1 MNIIIA
7 EDDPVTGR
15 LITASLEKWGHETVS
30 CSDGRL
36 AWETLSDNPQFQL
49 MILDWMMPGMSG
61 LELCRK
67 IRAEIADRAIYIIFL
82 TSRDKREDIIMALQA
97 GADDY
102 LSKPFDRDELAA
114 RVQVGVRVIEL
125 QNSLAERI
133 QQLEEALRQIKQ
145 LKGLIPICAY
155 CKKIREDDNYWR
167 QLESYITE
175 HSGAEFSH
183 GICPE
188 CYEKFVK
195 PELERYGYREGKSS
209 A

>member
-1 MNIIIA
+1 MRIIIA
-7 EDDPVTGR
+7 EDDPVTRR
-15 LITASLEKWGHETVS
+15 LIEASLEKWGHETVS
-30 CSDGRL
+30 CDNGHS
-36 AWETLSDNPQFQL
+36 AWKALNGDVPPQL
-49 MILDWMMPGMSG
+49 IILDWIMPGISG
-61 LELCRK
+61 IDLCRM
-67 IRAEIADRAIYIIFL
+67 IRAEMMDRAIYIIFL
-82 TSRDKREDIIMALQA
+82 TSRDKREDIIAALQA

-133 QQLEEALRQIKQ
+133 KQLEDALHQIKQ

-155 CKKIREDDNYWR
+155 CKKIRDDDNYWR

-183 GICPE
+183 GICPD
-188 CYEKFVK
+188 CYENIVK
-195 PELERYGYREGKSS
+195 PEIERYSSQNGKIS